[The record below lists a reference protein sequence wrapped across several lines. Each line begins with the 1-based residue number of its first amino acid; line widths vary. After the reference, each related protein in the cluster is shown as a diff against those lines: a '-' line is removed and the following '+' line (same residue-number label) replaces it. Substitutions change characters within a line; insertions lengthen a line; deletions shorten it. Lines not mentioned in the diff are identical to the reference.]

1 MSIQDQESFLSKIHP
16 FEVLT
21 PSQMA
26 TCVQHMD
33 IAYYPKDTV
42 LISLDKIPEHFFII
56 IKGSVLE
63 YNAENIVVMD
73 YQSEDTFD
81 SNSLIYGKC
90 DNTFK
95 VNEELICYEI
105 EKQTFL
111 NLIEKNQAFKD
122 FFLKDLVNKIQT
134 LKNKE
139 YTSQLSSF
147 MIAKVEDT
155 LIHEAC
161 IVDKDTKLID
171 AIDKSMKFKTSTII
185 VKVKDGEYGIITDSL
200 LKVKVLLQGRDLSIP
215 VKDIAIFPLLTIK
228 NDDYLF
234 EALTI
239 LVKKNIKRVGVTNH
253 NGQMI
258 GILEQIDILS
268 HFANHTY
275 VIESKIKNAKNIE
288 DLKDASKDFIDI
300 IISLQAKGVKI
311 HHISNLIGE
320 LNTKVYQKIFSLIL
334 PENLQKDACLF
345 VMGSEGRSEQILR
358 TDQDNA
364 LIIADDCNISEEN
377 LKAFTYNFTETL
389 VEFGFPRCEGNIM
402 VSNPYWCRKMSDF
415 KELIYKWIS
424 EPSGDNFMNI
434 AIFYDALC
442 VCGEIEIIRELK
454 AYLFKSSSNSQS
466 FYSNFAKIINSFDV
480 PLGFFDGFVFNSKD
494 KKHKNEIDIKRGGI
508 FILVQGIRALSLQ
521 NKILNTNTVKRINA
535 LKEIKVLDEEMA
547 KELIMAFNFLMSLKL
562 KSNLEKLDK
571 KEKIDNY
578 INPNNLT
585 IMEKDLLKESFKI
598 VNKLKKKLE
607 THFKLNYV

>member
-33 IAYYPKDTV
+33 IAYYPKDTI
-42 LISLDKIPEHFFII
+42 LISSDKIPEHFFII

-63 YNAENIVVMD
+63 YNADNIVVMD

-90 DNTFK
+90 ENTFK

-105 EKQTFL
+105 EKQIFL

-139 YTSQLSSF
+139 YTSELSSF

-253 NGQMI
+253 DGQMI

-320 LNTKVYQKIFSLIL
+320 LNTKVYQKIFSLVL

-345 VMGSEGRSEQILR
+345 VMGSEGRNEQIVK

-364 LIIADDCNISEEN
+364 LIVKDGAD
-377 LKAFTYNFTETL
+377 
-389 VEFGFPRCEGNIM
+389 VELYRPYMQQITDALIFLGYPPCQGNVM
-402 VSNPYWCRKMSDF
+402 VSNVYWCKSFSNFKAIIVEWLNNTQDMKNFLDLAIFVDAFAVAGDKNLLIELKEFLYSKIQNDIFMAYFAKSTTAFETPTIMS
-415 KELIYKWIS
+415 
-424 EPSGDNFMNI
+424 NFMGKNNLINI
-434 AIFYDALC
+434 K
-442 VCGEIEIIRELK
+442 K
-454 AYLFKSSSNSQS
+454 A
-466 FYSNFAKIINSFDV
+466 A
-480 PLGFFDGFVFNSKD
+480 VFP
-494 KKHKNEIDIKRGGI
+494 I
-508 FILVQGIRALSLQ
+508 VQGIRSLSLKE
-521 NKILNTNTVKRINA
+521 KIKETTTVKRIKILEQKKIIQQDKA
-535 LKEIKVLDEEMA
+535 A
-547 KELIMAFNFLMSLKL
+547 ELIEAFEIVNTLKL
-562 KSNLEKLDK
+562 KNHIELLQQNKPISNRINIDELG
-571 KEKIDNY
+571 KI
-578 INPNNLT
+578 
-585 IMEKDLLKESFKI
+585 ERDLLKESFKI
-598 VNKLKKKLE
+598 VNE
-607 THFKLNYV
+607 FKNFITYKFNLNKIF